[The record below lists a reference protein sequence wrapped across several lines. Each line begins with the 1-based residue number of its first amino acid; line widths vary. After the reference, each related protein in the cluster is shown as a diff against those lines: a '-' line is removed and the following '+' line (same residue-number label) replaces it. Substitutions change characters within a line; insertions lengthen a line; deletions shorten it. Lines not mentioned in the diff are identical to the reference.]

1 VARVTAFSTVDRAAQ
16 QVGPAHRM
24 VMSSE
29 VCVEDGALL
38 RRRVGN
44 HFQQEPARIDA
55 MAGSKIGRPSK
66 GDRTV
71 LYSRVPTNVVN
82 RIKEEAARRGLPYA
96 DVVAEILCDHYGEV
110 AHSHTKE
117 SRGGRSPFAIITDGL
132 KTGDAD
138 DLLGGET
145 SWLSLT
151 RPGTCCS
158 EPS

>member
-1 VARVTAFSTVDRAAQ
+1 
-16 QVGPAHRM
+16 M

-44 HFQQEPARIDA
+44 DFQQEPARIDA

-110 AHSHTKE
+110 YTHTAQLRAQE
-117 SRGGRSPFAIITDGL
+117 AL
-132 KTGDAD
+132 
-138 DLLGGET
+138 E
-145 SWLSLT
+145 LT
-151 RPGTCCS
+151 A
-158 EPS
+158 